1 MPDADLSFPMILA
14 WAAPLFVV
22 SVALEWFFVH
32 RKKWAGRYNMRD
44 AFASMTMGVG
54 NLASDL
60 VFGFL
65 SLGVLLLAWRFR
77 LFDLGHSLPIIVL
90 ALVAQDFVYYWKHRI
105 AHRVRWFWSAHVVH
119 HSSEH
124 YNLTTALRQPWN
136 NHFTGHVLL
145 SVPLVLLG
153 FHPLLIGFVASL
165 NLLYQFWIHT
175 ESIHKM
181 PNWFEAIFNTP
192 SHHRVHHGTNPQYL
206 DMNYAGIFI
215 IWDKLFGTFVGEQDN
230 VKIAYGV
237 VKPIETFNPVKIA
250 FVEWGN
256 VFKDAAGK
264 DLTLRQRLGYIFG
277 PPGYSHDGSR
287 QTSEDIKRDFY
298 ARRSEQDYP
307 NP

>member
-1 MPDADLSFPMILA
+1 MTEAELSFPMILA
-14 WAAPLFVV
+14 WAAPLFVIC
-22 SVALEWFFVH
+22 VALEWLFVH
-32 RKKWAGRYNMRD
+32 QKKWAGRYETRD

-54 NLASDL
+54 NLATDL
-60 VFGFL
+60 LFGFI

-90 ALVAQDFVYYWKHRI
+90 ALIAQDFVYYWKHRI

-136 NHFTGHVLL
+136 NHFTGHILL

-175 ESIHKM
+175 EAVDKM
-181 PNWFEAIFNTP
+181 PNWFEAVFNTP
-192 SHHRVHHGTNPQYL
+192 SHHRVHHGTNAQYL

-215 IWDKLFGTFVGEQDN
+215 IWDKLFGTFVSEQDD
-230 VKIAYGV
+230 VKISYGV
-237 VKPIETFNPVKIA
+237 VKPIETFNPAKIA
-250 FVEWGN
+250 FAEWGN

-287 QTSEDIKRDFY
+287 QTSEDIKREFY
-298 ARRSEQDYP
+298 TRRSEQDHP